1 VSVLD
6 IQPESAVAR
15 LVDKLA
21 SAVDTQQAVEHEA
34 EAEAEVEVEVLP
46 FVREEEEA

>member
-1 VSVLD
+1 MSVLD

-34 EAEAEVEVEVLP
+34 EVEVEVLP